1 MAQVIRRFAGAL
13 SRERGGSLTSEQR
26 RALRDLAR
34 CRTKALGGHLRRCAG
49 CGKREIAY
57 NSCRN
62 RHCPKC
68 HGSEQAKWYAR
79 QQLWLL
85 PCPYFHVVFTLPRE
99 VNRLVSLNPATIY
112 DALFRAASETIRVI
126 AADPKHL
133 GAQVGTLFLLHT
145 WGQTLQLHPHLH
157 GIVTGG
163 GLSCDASGKPDAS
176 PRWVSCRRGFFLPV
190 RVLSRVYRGKFLALL
205 EAAYRDGRL
214 RGFADEGEFREGLRS
229 LVRHEWVVYA
239 KAPLAGPKV
248 VLKYLARYTHRVAIA
263 NERLTGMDGR
273 TVTFAY
279 KDYRRNS
286 RARSMTL
293 SGVEFLRRW
302 VQHVLPRGFV
312 KVRQYGLLSNRSR
325 EERIGLCRRLLLSL
339 VTLAALYAI
348 VPIAAEP
355 RRGPVCP
362 NCGGREWIV
371 EGRFEPEPTPLGRP
385 RRGGWD
391 SS

>member
-1 MAQVIRRFAGAL
+1 VIQRFGGAL
-13 SRERGGSLTSEQR
+13 CRERGHSLTSEQR

-34 CRTKALGGHLRRCAG
+34 CRTQALGGHLRRCVR
-49 CGKREIAY
+49 CGRREIAY

-68 HGSEQAKWYAR
+68 HGSEQARWYAR
-79 QQLWLL
+79 QKQGLL
-85 PCPYFHVVFTLPRE
+85 PCEYFHVVFTLPQE
-99 VNRLVSLNPATIY
+99 VNRLASLNPATVY

-163 GLSCDASGKPDAS
+163 GLSCDASGKLDES
-176 PRWVSCRRGFFLPV
+176 PRWVSCRPGFFLPV
-190 RVLSRVYRGKFLALL
+190 RVLSRVYRGKFLSIL
-205 EAAYRDGRL
+205 EVAYRDGRL
-214 RGFADEGEFREGLRS
+214 HGFADEGEFREVLRS

-239 KAPLAGPKV
+239 KAPMAGPQV

-263 NERLTGMDGR
+263 NERLIGMDER

-279 KDYRRNS
+279 KDYRQNS

-293 SGVEFLRRW
+293 SGAEFLRRW
-302 VQHVLPRGFV
+302 VQHVLPRRFV
-312 KVRQYGLLSNRSR
+312 KIRQYGLLSNRCR
-325 EERIGLCRRLLLSL
+325 EEKIDLCRRLLLAIA
-339 VTLAALYAI
+339 TLAMLLSGGE
-348 VPIAAEP
+348 VEP
-355 RRGPVCP
+355 ERRGRVCP
-362 NCGGREWIV
+362 CCGGREWIV
-371 EGRFEPEPTPLGRP
+371 ERRFGPESPPLGWP
-385 RRGGWD
+385 RRAEWD